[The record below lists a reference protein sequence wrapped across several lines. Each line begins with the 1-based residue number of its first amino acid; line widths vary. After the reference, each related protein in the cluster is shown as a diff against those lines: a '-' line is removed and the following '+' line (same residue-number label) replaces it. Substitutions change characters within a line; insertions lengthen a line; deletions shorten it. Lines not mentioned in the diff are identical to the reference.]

1 MKTTGGQ
8 DARTGGP
15 VAAPAETS
23 TRELVARSILQHGPS
38 TAAQLAERL
47 ELTPAAV
54 RRHLGTLVDAGHL
67 EPRQQR
73 VFGHRGRG
81 RPANVFVMTDEGR
94 CEFYHAYDDLAIKAL
109 DYLSEAAGPHA
120 VENFA
125 EYLFASI
132 AASFIAASEASDAPS
147 DLDVL
152 AGVLSEQGYVAGIE
166 PVASGQQLCQY
177 HCPVAHV
184 AERYPQLCEVETRI
198 FAELLGSHVQRLAT
212 IANGDGICTTH
223 IPKPIPQPLPTPTKG
238 NT

>member
-1 MKTTGGQ
+1 MKTEGVIDSRTDGPTTMSA
-8 DARTGGP
+8 DA
-15 VAAPAETS
+15 S

-38 TAAQLAERL
+38 TAAQLAQRL
-47 ELTPAAV
+47 GLTPAAV
-54 RRHLGTLVDAGHL
+54 RRHLGTLVEAGHL

-94 CEFYHAYDDLAIKAL
+94 CKFYQAYDDLAIKAL

-125 EYLFASI
+125 EYLFASV
-132 AASFIAASEASDAPS
+132 AAGFVAASETDETLT
-147 DLDVL
+147 DIEVL
-152 AGVLSEQGYVAGIE
+152 AGVLSDLGYVAGIE

-184 AERYPQLCEVETRI
+184 AERYPQLCKVETRI

-223 IPKPIPQPLPTPTKG
+223 VPRPISGPLPRPMRE
-238 NT
+238 NS